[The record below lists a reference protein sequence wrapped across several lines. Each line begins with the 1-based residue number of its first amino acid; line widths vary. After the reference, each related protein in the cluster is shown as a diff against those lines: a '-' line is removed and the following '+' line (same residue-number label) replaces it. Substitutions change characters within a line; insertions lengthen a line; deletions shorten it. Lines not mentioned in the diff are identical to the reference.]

1 MPHLAVLILDV
12 ELSFLHVVGEQKRAY
27 TPLGIG
33 TVCLFDGTVGAIV
46 ARLKAHP
53 AVFLALMGPGL
64 VAFGEMILTEKQSV
78 IWQQEEASMENAT
91 RQGQ

>member
-1 MPHLAVLILDV
+1 MVLSLVLVLGVIALAVGLSCLTVLDYH
-12 ELSFLHVVGEQKRAY
+12 ERAS

-33 TVCLFDGTVGAIV
+33 TVCLLDGTVGAIV

-64 VAFGEMILTEKQSV
+64 VAFGGSV
-78 IWQQEEASMENAT
+78 PLE
-91 RQGQ
+91 R